1 MSEIALQLVML
12 HYHLTGEHLP
22 RHHFSSESRSSAPP
36 VIAIEVKGDG
46 QPFCTKGR
54 YINSIRV
61 LLPIA
66 QYLMNLLY
74 TVCILGVVGPE
85 INRECGN
92 AQFWTTVES
101 SL

>member
-1 MSEIALQLVML
+1 MSEIALQLVMHAL
-12 HYHLTGEHLP
+12 SSSNVDLLEPSLLPTHSGENLL

-36 VIAIEVKGDG
+36 VIAIEVKGES

-74 TVCILGVVGPE
+74 TVCILGVVG
-85 INRECGN
+85 RR
-92 AQFWTTVES
+92 
-101 SL
+101 